1 MENLKPRLISEA
13 ESRGLGIQ
21 HGWYGTRVSG
31 TLMTGPC
38 STHEECLKKIS
49 ELPEPASEPMS
60 SIHEDVLNQCN
71 DKSSPIYLS
80 SQSFRTAYQ
89 MGHKFGSHGPRDS

>member
-1 MENLKPRLISEA
+1 MENLSPRLISEA
-13 ESRGLGIQ
+13 ESRSLGIQ

-49 ELPEPASEPMS
+49 ELPEPAAKPTSPR
-60 SIHEDVLNQCN
+60 HKDVLNEGN
-71 DKSSPIYLS
+71 ERSNPIRLSSP
-80 SQSFRTAYQ
+80 SFRTAYQ
-89 MGHKFGSHGPRDS
+89 IGHKPGSRGY